1 MTVIPCQY
9 PEDFLWGCA
18 SSAYQIEGA
27 ADVDARG
34 PSNWDAFCALPG
46 RTKNG
51 DSGRIACDHYRRY
64 REDVALM
71 AGIGVKAYRFSI
83 AWPRVVPNGSGEVNE
98 KGLDFYERLVDELLK
113 HNIRPIATCY
123 HWDMPLA
130 REIAGGWLTRDTVKL
145 FADYCGILAK
155 RLGDRIPTWCTLNEP
170 DVVITAGYRHGAH
183 PPGKPHSEKEV
194 RQVAHH
200 LLLAH
205 GLGMQALRA
214 SSPKPLEVG
223 LVHNSVSFN
232 PMSEDAA
239 DVDAT
244 REVFRRRN
252 GWLLQPACKGS
263 YPEDLWKEL
272 GADVPDM
279 EDGDLQAISAKTEYL
294 GLNTYFAENL
304 VSAKDGA
311 RPFETWYPRT
321 QMGWP
326 FTPEVLYWTTRFTH
340 ELYAPGRMMITEN
353 GCSFPDEVKEVN
365 GEGAVE
371 DFARVL
377 YYREHLRGLHR
388 SLREGIPITGY
399 MAWSVMDNFEWTAG
413 YGQRFGLIHVN
424 YETQKRTPKA
434 SAHWYSKVI
443 KTGRV

>member
-1 MTVIPCQY
+1 
-9 PEDFLWGCA
+9 
-18 SSAYQIEGA
+18 
-27 ADVDARG
+27 
-34 PSNWDAFCALPG
+34 
-46 RTKNG
+46 
-51 DSGRIACDHYRRY
+51 
-64 REDVALM
+64 
-71 AGIGVKAYRFSI
+71 
-83 AWPRVVPNGSGEVNE
+83 
-98 KGLDFYERLVDELLK
+98 
-113 HNIRPIATCY
+113 
-123 HWDMPLA
+123 
-130 REIAGGWLTRDTVKL
+130 
-145 FADYCGILAK
+145 
-155 RLGDRIPTWCTLNEP
+155 
-170 DVVITAGYRHGAH
+170 
-183 PPGKPHSEKEV
+183 
-194 RQVAHH
+194 
-200 LLLAH
+200 
-205 GLGMQALRA
+205 
-214 SSPKPLEVG
+214 
-223 LVHNSVSFN
+223 
-232 PMSEDAA
+232 MSEDAA